1 MAKKAPAKKAPAKR
15 KPRAKRPVVVEPLT
29 DGLQIIKPVPEEII
43 SFNAGQVLTGGYL
56 RKRLNLNGQI
66 ETYSLAPIETG
77 PIKSEKKAAKP
88 PLPPM
93 SEFYDALDGKIVV
106 PSKSIAWRSWL
117 VGGAK
122 AAALIVVGAVA
133 GVYAAGGIPIGPGPQ
148 KPDVI
153 SAVFDEQESALRELS
168 GERAKALRAGSI
180 KSEAESVS
188 WMQSRFLP
196 RVEAAWTKLLTTE
209 AAEFGGEKWTAEKEA
224 AWIERYVR

>member
-15 KPRAKRPVVVEPLT
+15 KPRSK
-29 DGLQIIKPVPEEII
+29 KPVDNGFSEE
-43 SFNAGQVLTGGYL
+43 F
-56 RKRLNLNGQI
+56 
-66 ETYSLAPIETG
+66 
-77 PIKSEKKAAKP
+77 
-88 PLPPM
+88 
-93 SEFYDALDGKIVV
+93 GKITSDDMARILDSLRTTAVATEKPLWRQILSAAFTVV
-106 PSKSIAWRSWL
+106 PLAISMIIG
-117 VGGAK
+117 VG
-122 AAALIVVGAVA
+122 VGVSLS
-133 GVYAAGGIPIGPGPQ
+133 GGIPIGPGPQ

-180 KSEAESVS
+180 KSEAESVL

-224 AWIERYVR
+224 ATIERYVR